1 MKERGFNLKKRTR
14 RFLAIM
20 LTAMMVLGMGTV
32 SMGFGLPGLPGFD
45 DDNEVEWQKSAEMVI
60 YSPTADS
67 SFWAGAK
74 ADISW
79 AFTLDTS
86 VIMAEPP
93 LCTLMF
99 SSDGGATWELI
110 AEDLPNGA
118 TPQHYQWTVPSINS
132 DECMVRALVTIPPII
147 NLPGFP
153 TTVLYQDSGEF
164 TISKLLI
171 PLIPVVPLALLPAAP
186 SDLEA
191 DDIDIN
197 SAFLSWKDNSSN
209 ETGFVLERK
218 LQGGSYAT
226 IATLDEAQ
234 RTSYE
239 DTGLSA
245 NKTYVYRVKAYNSTG
260 SSAYSNELEVNT
272 PKLLLPI
279 YPLLPTESVTMKFY
293 IGSTDYY
300 VNGSLKSMDQAPIIM
315 ETRTVLPIRF
325 VADALGATV
334 AWDDAQRKVTITGTK
349 TIELWIDN
357 PWAKVNGV
365 SVLIDPDNQ
374 KVRPIIMMPA
384 GRTMMPLRFIT
395 ETLGCQVEWNGAIQE
410 VLIKYPKDA

>member
-1 MKERGFNLKKRTR
+1 MKKKTR
-14 RFLAIM
+14 RFLAVM

-32 SMGFGLPGLPGFD
+32 AMADWGFNFPGLPGLGSGD
-45 DDNEVEWQKSAEMVI
+45 DVDWQKSSEMVI
-60 YSPTADS
+60 YSPEADDS
-67 SFWAGAK
+67 YLAGAK
-74 ADISW
+74 MDISW

-99 SSDGGATWELI
+99 SSDGGATWELV

-118 TPQHYQWTVPSINS
+118 TPQHYQWTVPSIS
-132 DECMVRALVTIPPII
+132 SEKCMIRALVTIPPII
-147 NLPGFP
+147 DLPGIN
-153 TTVLYQDSGEF
+153 TAVLYQDSGEF
-164 TISKLLI
+164 TISKLFI
-171 PLIPVVPLALLPAAP
+171 PTLPLLPINLLPAAP
-186 SDLEA
+186 SDLDA

-197 SAFLSWKDNSSN
+197 SAVLSWKDNSSN

-226 IATLDEAQ
+226 IATLDEVQ

-245 NKTYVYRVKAYNSTG
+245 NKTYVYRVKAYNSVG
-260 SSAYSNELEVNT
+260 SSDYSSELEVTT
-272 PKLLLPI
+272 PKLMLPI
-279 YPLLPTESVTMKFY
+279 YPLLPPGSVTMKFY

-300 VNGSLKSMDQAPIIM
+300 VNGGLKSMDQAPIIM

-334 AWDDAQRKVTITGTK
+334 AWDEAQRKVTITGTK

-410 VLIKYPKDA
+410 VLIKYPKDV